1 MANHAGWAARDGS
14 VTYSEQEQ
22 RDEANGHDAAEDE
35 EDEERVMKREVLRVG
50 DLHIDAEIKITSHTY
65 SMRV

>member
-35 EDEERVMKREVLRVG
+35 EDEERVMIREVLRVG
-50 DLHIDAEIKITSHTY
+50 DLNIDTEIKITSHTY